1 MTRILTIIA
10 LLFATP
16 AWAGQTDVNFQALQ
30 FLGEVALGLL
40 GFSAILIGLARVD
53 DGGFSPPDQFRV
65 KLLLYT
71 GLGALFGSILPFVI
85 FNPSVTEQSWRPLL
99 MGLFAYA
106 LFGPLYFMPQV
117 RVLRKSGFKDIFPVP
132 LIIFNVTVCV
142 TNVLVT
148 ASMALVL
155 GDMHYQLYS
164 FCLLLFLVQCTSAF
178 IRTVFYRAGQ

>member
-1 MTRILTIIA
+1 MTRFLTIIA
-10 LLFATP
+10 LVFATP
-16 AWAGQTDVNFQALQ
+16 AWAQQAEVNFQALQ

-85 FNPSVTEQSWRPLL
+85 FNPSVTEQSWQPLL

-106 LFGPLYFMPQV
+106 LFGPLYFLPQV
-117 RVLRKSGFKDIFPVP
+117 RVLRKSGFRDIFPVP
-132 LIIFNVTVCV
+132 LIVFNVTIFV
-142 TNVLVT
+142 TNTVVSG
-148 ASMALVL
+148 SMAIILNE
-155 GDMHYQLYS
+155 MHYQLYA

-178 IRTVFYRAGQ
+178 IRTIFYRAR

>member
-1 MTRILTIIA
+1 MFRILTIIT
-10 LLFATP
+10 LLFAMP

-85 FNPSVTEQSWRPLL
+85 FNPSVTAQSWQPLL
-99 MGLFAYA
+99 IGLFVYA

-117 RVLRKSGFKDIFPVP
+117 RALRKSGFKNIFPVP
-132 LIIFNVTVCV
+132 IIIFNVTIFI
-142 TNVLVT
+142 TNVVVT

-155 GDMHYQLYS
+155 GNMHFQLYS

-178 IRTVFYRAGQ
+178 IRTIFYRAGQ